1 MTVYIDVVFLENL
14 ILNVIILYATSLIAK
29 MNLKI
34 IRTLISAS
42 IGSIYA
48 IMYYIFQIGLYS
60 NIIFKFILSVIMI
73 YVAFNPKEFK
83 TLLKVLI
90 LFYLTSFVFGG
101 ASLSVIY
108 LVNAQRINIQNGMII
123 GKYTM
128 NTILTG
134 IIIAFI
140 VIVIAF
146 KIIKSKISKNDLFCD
161 IRFKINN
168 KEIKTKAMLDT
179 GNLLKEPITNIP
191 VVVVE
196 HKLLY
201 DVIPNEI
208 LDNIENILGGDLED
222 ISDEVKSDYISK
234 LKVIPFTSLGKQNGI
249 LLGIK
254 ADELIV
260 EEMNGEKKIDK
271 VIIGIYNKELSKKRA
286 YSALIG
292 IDVI

>member
-191 VVVVE
+191 VVVAE

-208 LDNIENILGGDLED
+208 LDNIENILGGDLEN
-222 ISDEVKSDYISK
+222 ISDEVKNDYISK

-260 EEMNGEKKIDK
+260 EEMNSEKKIDK
-271 VIIGIYNKELSKKRA
+271 VIIGIYNKELSKKRT
-286 YSALIG
+286 YSALIR

>member
-60 NIIFKFILSVIMI
+60 NIIFKFVLSVIMI

-128 NTILTG
+128 NTIFTG

-260 EEMNGEKKIDK
+260 EEMNSEKKIDK
-271 VIIGIYNKELSKKRA
+271 VIIGIYNKELSKKRT

>member
-1 MTVYIDVVFLENL
+1 
-14 ILNVIILYATSLIAK
+14 
-29 MNLKI
+29 
-34 IRTLISAS
+34 
-42 IGSIYA
+42 
-48 IMYYIFQIGLYS
+48 
-60 NIIFKFILSVIMI
+60 
-73 YVAFNPKEFK
+73 
-83 TLLKVLI
+83 
-90 LFYLTSFVFGG
+90 
-101 ASLSVIY
+101 
-108 LVNAQRINIQNGMII
+108 
-123 GKYTM
+123 
-128 NTILTG
+128 
-134 IIIAFI
+134 
-140 VIVIAF
+140 
-146 KIIKSKISKNDLFCD
+146 
-161 IRFKINN
+161 
-168 KEIKTKAMLDT
+168 MLDT

-260 EEMNGEKKIDK
+260 EEMNSEKKIDK
-271 VIIGIYNKELSKKRA
+271 VIIGIYNKELSKKRT

>member
-29 MNLKI
+29 INLKI

-60 NIIFKFILSVIMI
+60 NIIFKFVLSVIMI

-90 LFYLTSFVFGG
+90 LFYLTSFIFGG

-128 NTILTG
+128 NTIFTG

-260 EEMNGEKKIDK
+260 EEMNSEKKIDK
-271 VIIGIYNKELSKKRA
+271 VIIGIYNKELNKKRT